1 MNTDISGLFVTGV
14 GTDVGKTV
22 VTAGLVRLLQGAGYK
37 VLPVKP
43 VQSGGINNSH
53 GKMDSPDGEVY
64 KSAGAVWDIDK
75 QCPYIFEPACS
86 PHLAARLSGVALDV
100 VDIADKVRQLEG
112 SATLIA
118 EGAGGIFVPL
128 NGERTMLDLMKEL
141 SYPVVLVAGNKL
153 GVINDTLLSL
163 AALKQ
168 AGVKTAGVIMTSSAG
183 PEPLEFGM
191 AEENIRSI
199 ESFSGIKVLASI
211 PYIPNWNPSELRCWI
226 EVDRALA
233 RIDLNSF
240 AKSPDGSTE

>member
-1 MNTDISGLFVTGV
+1 MNIVIPGLFVTGV

-22 VTAGLVRLLQGAGYK
+22 VTAGLVRLLQSAEYK

-43 VQSGGINNSH
+43 VQSGGINNSQ

-64 KSAGAVWDIDK
+64 KKAGAVWDIEK

-86 PHLAARLSGVALDV
+86 PHLAAQLSGVELGV

-112 SATLIA
+112 QATLIA

-128 NGERTMLDLMKEL
+128 NDERTMLDLMKEL

-153 GVINDTLLSL
+153 GVINDTLLSI

-168 AGVKTAGVIMTSSAG
+168 AGVKIAGVIMTSSAG

-191 AEENIRSI
+191 AEDNIRSI

-211 PYIPNWNPSELRCWI
+211 PYISNWNPSEKRCWT
-226 EVDRALA
+226 EVDRALKK
-233 RIDLNSF
+233 IDLNSF
-240 AKSPDGSTE
+240 AKN